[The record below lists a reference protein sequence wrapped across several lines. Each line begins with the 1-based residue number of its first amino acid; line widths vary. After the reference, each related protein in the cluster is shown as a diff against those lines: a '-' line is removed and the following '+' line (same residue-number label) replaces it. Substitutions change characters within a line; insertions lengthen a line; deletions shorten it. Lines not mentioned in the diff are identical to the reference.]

1 MKKFVFRVRQID
13 DGCDIIRY
21 DRIQKAEFSVSAA
34 RLVLKF
40 SSHDIRND
48 DVIWDS
54 CEDGGALPAREHELG
69 YLTVSWVS
77 DTWSL

>member
-54 CEDGGALPAREHELG
+54 CEDGGAR
-69 YLTVSWVS
+69 
-77 DTWSL
+77 WSRIMTRYGMLRCINQTDK